1 MTFSVNLKMNIRWL
15 SALLMCR
22 WGHRVLVYRQ
32 IWQLNPVAC
41 PVNMLCRAPITC
53 PRVVY
58 PFQAGE
64 CAKDIF
70 FSQPILAKRWKKNI
84 QWHFSNSSA
93 KLNHANWSQREQWQ
107 LLIPMLPVYPFQ
119 FLMRSTSR
127 SPKKSV
133 PNHDPTLGI
142 NIKNHDQLLYFFGG
156 GCIQSSQGKYGNNI
170 LSKPVQTI
178 QVLPESRPI
187 QLHAAKKTFTFL
199 HRRVDPAATSG
210 RSTGRCLLGT
220 QETPAICVPC
230 VFIVPWCSESSFDKC
245 SQISS
250 RIPPFLQ
257 VHFSFFKN
265 MLQPVQGW
273 QWTFG

>member
-1 MTFSVNLKMNIRWL
+1 VRQSL
-15 SALLMCR
+15 ALGSFILFR
-22 WGHRVLVYRQ
+22 LENAQRIYFFHSPS
-32 IWQLNPVAC
+32 WQ
-41 PVNMLCRAPITC
+41 
-53 PRVVY
+53 
-58 PFQAGE
+58 
-64 CAKDIF
+64 KDE
-70 FSQPILAKRWKKNI
+70 KKNI

-187 QLHAAKKTFTFL
+187 QLHAAKKPSLSCT
-199 HRRVDPAATSG
+199 
-210 RSTGRCLLGT
+210 
-220 QETPAICVPC
+220 E
-230 VFIVPWCSESSFDKC
+230 ESI
-245 SQISS
+245 QQQ
-250 RIPPFLQ
+250 LQ
-257 VHFSFFKN
+257 DGALEDAYWELRKLQQFVSHAFS
-265 MLQPVQGW
+265 
-273 QWTFG
+273 